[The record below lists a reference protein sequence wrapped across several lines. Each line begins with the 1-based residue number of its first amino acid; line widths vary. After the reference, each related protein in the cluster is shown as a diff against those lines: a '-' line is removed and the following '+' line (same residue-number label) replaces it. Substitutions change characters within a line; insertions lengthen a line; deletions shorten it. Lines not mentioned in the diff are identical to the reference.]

1 MDLAGFLAI
10 CIGLFQ
16 IQRLPWKRDTHSHT
30 LDTSLLRFGLFFNF
44 VFAAFSGALSIFPDP
59 QWQNFSSVHLVAALA
74 SILYCTFNVLF
85 IELLLHKT
93 VDQERVQHMH
103 GRQVKESQN
112 YFFSTTSKDV
122 FWQNM

>member
-1 MDLAGFLAI
+1 MDLAGVIAI
-10 CIGLFQ
+10 CVGLFK
-16 IQRLPWKRDTHSHT
+16 IRNLSWNHSSHSHT
-30 LDTSLLRFGLFFNF
+30 LDICLLRFGLFFNF

-59 QWQNFSSVHLVAALA
+59 QWENFSSVHLVAALA
-74 SILYCTFNVLF
+74 SILYCSFNVLF

-112 YFFSTTSKDV
+112 YFFSS
-122 FWQNM
+122 